1 MKLMEYSYRSVR
13 LVGRTAW
20 VLGLMFWYWC

>member
-13 LVGRTAW
+13 LLGRIVLA
-20 VLGLMFWYWC
+20 LGLKLWDTC

>member
-13 LVGRTAW
+13 LLGRIVWA
-20 VLGLMFWYWC
+20 LGLKFWYSC

>member
-13 LVGRTAW
+13 LLGRTAR
-20 VLGLMFWYWC
+20 VLGLKFWYWC